1 MGRKKITINPEEVKL
16 AEIQEKKSAIF
27 KNIKVN
33 IKAKNDKQKLYWK
46 NLRDTNKQIVIGSG
60 SPGTGKSYLSLAYA
74 LKALNDVYADKI
86 IIIVPTSPA

>member
-33 IKAKNDKQKLYWK
+33 IKAKSSNFNKL
-46 NLRDTNKQIVIGSG
+46 S
-60 SPGTGKSYLSLAYA
+60 
-74 LKALNDVYADKI
+74 KI
-86 IIIVPTSPA
+86 